1 MNICRHETV
10 GEVIV
15 ISLEVQSM
23 DGNNAHKIARRVA
36 EAMAG
41 GSRIVLDLGPLRYF
55 DVGGFA
61 AILNW
66 ARGGTRKAEV
76 RFCSQSGTI
85 RALFELLRVNAVI
98 PLYRSR
104 EEAIASF
111 RGQERRGAE
120 VMAMREEDRVLPGR
134 RIA

>member
-10 GEVIV
+10 GEIII
-15 ISLEVQSM
+15 ISLEVQSI
-23 DGNNAHKIARRVA
+23 DGNNAHKITRRVA
-36 EAMAG
+36 EAMVG
-41 GSRIVLDLGPLRYF
+41 GGRIVVDLGALRYF

-66 ARGGTRKAEV
+66 ARGGPQKAEV

-85 RALFELLRVNAVI
+85 RALFELLRANAVV

-104 EEAIASF
+104 EEAMASF

-120 VMAMREEDRVLPGR
+120 VMTMREEDHVLPGR